1 MVEEQSSGPENPTDP
16 LVDTG
21 DVALLYDDLPEDADG
36 HYCEQS
42 LTVGPADDRA
52 ELLVRFADDDRSRV
66 GMDDRHNN
74 RQPAKR
80 GVLVVGD
87 TMEARTLVAEEP
99 DFDDP
104 VVMDAVL
111 DPSDLQGIGT
121 SISRFCEIW
130 SNEGYHVSVCF
141 DSLSDVLN
149 AVDPED
155 AFRFVHV
162 LSRRFEAVDAT
173 AHFHA
178 DPDAHD
184 EGLLGPFEDPLDE
197 VFVEFEAD
205 EAALEVSFD
214 SRRASDAEVA
224 ESLGDDSTPDD
235 DSGSTTAD
243 GNSEASDDDIADALG
258 DGSSSKRPPDPEN
271 REIDDDRE

>member
-1 MVEEQSSGPENPTDP
+1 MPGEQPSVPGESANP
-16 LVDTG
+16 LVGAG
-21 DVALLYDDLPEDADG
+21 DVALLYDDLPDDAAG

-42 LTVGPADDRA
+42 LTVGPAEERA
-52 ELLVRFADDDRSRV
+52 ELLVRFADGDRTRV

-87 TMEARTLVAEEP
+87 VMEARTLATEEP
-99 DFDDP
+99 DFQDP

-111 DPSDLQGIGT
+111 DPSNLQAIGT
-121 SISRFCEIW
+121 SISRFCEVW
-130 SNEGYHVSVCF
+130 SDDGYHVSVCF
-141 DSLSDVLN
+141 DSLSDVLD

-155 AFRFVHV
+155 AFQFVHV
-162 LSRRFEAVDAT
+162 LAKRFAAVGAT

-184 EGLLGPFEDPLDE
+184 EELLKPFEDPLDE

-205 EAALEVSFD
+205 EDALDVSTG
-214 SRRASDAEVA
+214 SNRASDAEVA
-224 ESLGDDSTPDD
+224 ESLGGESTGDG
-235 DSGSTTAD
+235 SGTNATG
-243 GNSEASDDDIADALG
+243 GNAEATDDDIADALG
-258 DGSSSKRPPDPEN
+258 DG
-271 REIDDDRE
+271 